1 MKKVLTAIAALLV
14 SVSAYAQ
21 GQINFKTHIASDT
34 PPIDFK
40 VFNSDG
46 SLAANGFAELFIKN
60 GTTYTAMDGGPA
72 TINAAGYVSAG
83 VANFASAAPGSTVSM
98 VLRAWQ
104 GAAGSTFDTATSK
117 AESNPFNITFAVAPN
132 PPGDLLTLG
141 TGSMTL
147 AVPEP
152 TTLALGAVGLGA
164 LLIRRRKA

>member
-1 MKKVLTAIAALLV
+1 MKKVLTAIAALLI

-21 GQINFKTHIASDT
+21 GTVNFKTHIASDT

-40 VFNSDG
+40 ILNSDG
-46 SLAANGFAELFIKN
+46 SVAANAFAQLAIKN
-60 GTTYTAMDGGPA
+60 GSTYIAMDGAAG
-72 TINAAGYVSAG
+72 TVNTAGYVSYGA
-83 VANFASAAPGSTVSM
+83 ANFGTAAAGSTVSM

-104 GAAGSTFDTATSK
+104 GAAGSTFDTATVK

-132 PPGDLLTLG
+132 PPGDLITLG
-141 TGSMTL
+141 TGTMTL
-147 AVPEP
+147 VPEP